1 MLGNT
6 AEHTKRDYLSINHG
20 KVIKG
25 SGAAK
30 EEYSYI
36 EGIINAIY
44 TKRSTFG
51 SETVTRWYMDMRDG
65 EETYTLC
72 LPYSSG
78 VFKSIVLALASDE
91 ELTRF
96 TPVRIEPYEGNNG
109 YTKVVVYSNGIKRDW
124 VTKQLP
130 PTKSINVG
138 GKAVKDD
145 SDQMK
150 FICSLVNT
158 IQQRIYT
165 QQ

>member
-6 AEHTKRDYLSINHG
+6 EHTKRDYLSINHG
-20 KVIKG
+20 KVVKG

-138 GKAVKDD
+138 GKVVKDD
-145 SDQMK
+145 SEQMK

-165 QQ
+165 NQ